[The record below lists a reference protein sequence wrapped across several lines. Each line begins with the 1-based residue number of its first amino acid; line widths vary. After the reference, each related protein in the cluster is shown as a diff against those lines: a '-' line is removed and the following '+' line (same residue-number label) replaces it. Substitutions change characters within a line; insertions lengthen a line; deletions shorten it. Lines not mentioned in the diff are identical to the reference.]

1 MATTERGPFA
11 RKPIEAL
18 LADTKKSDSS
28 LKREIGAFDLTALGL
43 GAIIGASIFVI
54 IGEAIGVSGPAVI
67 LSFSLAGLTCVFSAL
82 AFAELASM
90 IPVSGSA
97 YTYSYA
103 TMGELVA
110 WIIGWDLL
118 LEYSVTVA
126 AVAVGWGGYFNTFL
140 DLVFGVT
147 LPAAVSAPREEGGIV
162 NVPAM
167 FIVLA
172 VTGVLLAGVR
182 QSARI
187 NTVMVIFKVVVFALF
202 IVLGATALQSANYTP
217 FFSQG
222 YEGVF
227 TAASLIFFAYIGFDV
242 VSTSSEEVKGPERTL
257 PIAIIGSL
265 VIATVIYIL
274 VAVVTTGLLPQQE
287 LAGEEAPLGKALSE
301 GVGIPFA
308 GIVIAVGALVA
319 ITSVVL
325 TWFYGSTRLVFA
337 MCRDGLLPAP
347 LAKVSES
354 RRVPYRVI
362 LIFAVVLS
370 LLAAFL
376 PLSELAKLVNVG
388 TLFAFI
394 LVNIGVIILRRTQ
407 PDARRGYRVPFVPV
421 FPLIGVALCVGLLFF
436 LSGSTMVRFAA
447 WLAIGLVIYFVY
459 GRRHSRLQHGEVSRS
474 EADAG

>member
-1 MATTERGPFA
+1 M
-11 RKPIEAL
+11 
-18 LADTKKSDSS
+18 
-28 LKREIGAFDLTALGL
+28 
-43 GAIIGASIFVI
+43 
-54 IGEAIGVSGPAVI
+54 
-67 LSFSLAGLTCVFSAL
+67 
-82 AFAELASM
+82 
-90 IPVSGSA
+90 
-97 YTYSYA
+97 
-103 TMGELVA
+103 
-110 WIIGWDLL
+110 
-118 LEYSVTVA
+118 
-126 AVAVGWGGYFNTFL
+126 
-140 DLVFGVT
+140 
-147 LPAAVSAPREEGGIV
+147 V
-162 NVPAM
+162 NLPAM

-182 QSARI
+182 QSART
-187 NTVMVIFKVVVFALF
+187 NTIMVIFKITVLALF
-202 IVLGATALQSANYTP
+202 VVLGATALESANYTP

-227 TAASLIFFAYIGFDV
+227 TAASLIFFAYIGFDA
-242 VSTSSEEVKGPERTL
+242 VSTSSEEVKEPERTL

-265 VIATVIYIL
+265 VIATIIYIL

-308 GIVIAVGALVA
+308 WVVIAVGALVA

-347 LAKVSES
+347 LAKVSEG
-354 RRVPYRVI
+354 RRVPYRVV

-394 LVNIGVIILRRTQ
+394 LVNAGVIILRRTQ
-407 PDARRGYRVPFVPV
+407 PDARRGYRVPFVPA
-421 FPLIGVALCVGLLFF
+421 FPLIGIALCVGLLFF
-436 LSGSTMVRFAA
+436 FSGSTMVRFLA
-447 WLAIGLVIYFVY
+447 WLALGLVIYFAY

-474 EADAG
+474 EAEAG